1 MSIKI
6 LVTGS
11 SGFIGYHLCGY
22 LLKKNFNV
30 CGIDSHNKYY
40 SEALKKKKTFNIK
53 KKKKFQVFY
62 G

>member
-6 LVTGS
+6 LVTVAR
-11 SGFIGYHLCGY
+11 FIGYHLCGY

-40 SEALKKKKTFNIK
+40 SGL
-53 KKKKFQVFY
+53 
-62 G
+62 

>member
-22 LLKKNFNV
+22 LLKKNFNL

-40 SEALKKKKTFNIK
+40 SEALKKKKLSK
-53 KKKKFQVFY
+53 KKKISSFLWLI
-62 G
+62 